1 MIWKCLIV
9 GVTQC
14 SKQKTLLK
22 DGMEQFLNKG
32 DEPLKQ
38 DVYIYK
44 LRYKDIDGK
53 INNKTD
59 HVTLMKKSS
68 KYLDKNPCL

>member
-1 MIWKCLIV
+1 
-9 GVTQC
+9 
-14 SKQKTLLK
+14 
-22 DGMEQFLNKG
+22 MEQFLNKG

-38 DVYIYK
+38 DVYVYK

-59 HVTLMKKSS
+59 HVNLMKKSS

>member
-1 MIWKCLIV
+1 
-9 GVTQC
+9 
-14 SKQKTLLK
+14 
-22 DGMEQFLNKG
+22 MEQFLNKG

>member
-1 MIWKCLIV
+1 
-9 GVTQC
+9 
-14 SKQKTLLK
+14 
-22 DGMEQFLNKG
+22 MEQFLNKG

-38 DVYIYK
+38 DVYVYK

-59 HVTLMKKSS
+59 HVTLMKISS